1 MLRRITHRTSHRALW
16 ALLLA
21 LSCVSPTR
29 AVGLH
34 GTVRDTANQPL
45 RGVMVTVTSASAA
58 APVTKVFSDG
68 SGAFR
73 VPDLGAGVR
82 VNSLYVK
89 ASRLGYRQTRP
100 TGTAVTDLSPP
111 VADGAAKVDFVLEP
125 VADVAEQVSAS
136 AWVARLP
143 DSPQRQQVAVLC
155 TQCHQMPSPRVKRFA
170 ATLADQPLTQRVDAW
185 RAIIKMMRTVGIY
198 GALQAEHA
206 APLSMEEL
214 AKPEQSMFS
223 QLDEDLLAPYLA
235 EHFPSQFDT
244 YPVAEAARLQ
254 APLGVTGRTV
264 IREYPW
270 PEGSFVRETAV
281 VDGQVWVCDIARNR
295 IGRLDPTSGAYLWQD
310 VPLLG
315 APAPHTLVPDGVGNI
330 WMTLLG
336 SAGQMAARFTP
347 ANNQWRIYDGFPV
360 GHMAHDL
367 SPGPGYRMAFDPQ
380 GYGWATVI
388 SHNQV
393 VGFHQDSGQVLGPF
407 DLPLP
412 EGENPIHVSV
422 YGGALSPDGNYWY
435 AQYFGEV
442 GRFNTKTR
450 RVDHR
455 IELPRG
461 SGPHRMVLDEKGLL
475 YVSLIGAGQILVYD
489 TAALREVER
498 ITLPDTA
505 SAPYDVMYDPTRRA
519 LWMGTVNNDSL
530 FRYDLDTRR
539 FSEYPLAI
547 AHLNMRIIAVDAN
560 SGDLW
565 IANSPIPYNE
575 PAMRRVFMVHP
586 GDR

>member
-1 MLRRITHRTSHRALW
+1 MRHSTGRLAKLRLLA
-16 ALLLA
+16 ALLSL
-21 LSCVSPTR
+21 LSFAQP
-29 AVGLH
+29 ADAIGLVGAIS
-34 GTVRDTANQPL
+34 DTAGKPL
-45 RGVMVTVTSASAA
+45 PGVMVAVTSASAPA
-58 APVTKVFSDG
+58 LVTKAFSDAQG
-68 SGAFR
+68 RYR
-73 VPDLGAGVR
+73 VPDLGPGVQ

-89 ASRLGYRQTRP
+89 ATALGYRQSAP
-100 TGTAVTDLSPP
+100 ASSAVTDLRPV
-111 VADGAAKVDFVLEP
+111 VADGAAKVDFVLQTVND
-125 VADVAEQVSAS
+125 VADQVPAS
-136 AWVARLP
+136 AWLGRLP
-143 DSPQRQQVAVLC
+143 DSPERQRTVVLC

-170 ATLADQPLTQRVDAW
+170 ATLADQPPAQRVDAW

-206 APLSMEEL
+206 APMSMAEL

-223 QLDEDLLAPYLA
+223 QADEDLLAPYLA
-235 EHFPSQFDT
+235 EHFPTRFDT
-244 YPVAEAARLQ
+244 YPVADASHLQ
-254 APLGVTGRTV
+254 APRGVTGRTL

-295 IGRLDPTSGAYLWQD
+295 LGRLDRATGAYHWHD
-310 VPLLG
+310 MPVVG
-315 APAPHTLVPDGVGNI
+315 APAPHTLVPDGAGNI

-336 SAGQMAARFTP
+336 GAGQMAARFTP
-347 ANNQWRIYDGFPV
+347 ASGQWRVYDGFPA

-367 SPGPGYRMAFDPQ
+367 SPGPAYRMAFDPA
-380 GYGWATVI
+380 GYGWLTVI

-393 VGFHQDSGQVLGPF
+393 IGFHRDTGEVLGPY

-412 EGENPIHVSV
+412 QGENPIHVSV

-435 AQYFGEV
+435 AQYFGNV
-442 GRFNTKTR
+442 GRFNTQTR
-450 RVDHR
+450 KVDHVV
-455 IELPRG
+455 ELPPG

-475 YVSLIGAGQILVYD
+475 YVSLIGAGQVLVYD
-489 TAALREVER
+489 TKKLQEVER

-505 SAPYDVMYDPTRRA
+505 SAPYDVMYDPARKA

-530 FRYDLDTRR
+530 FRYDLASRR
-539 FSEYPLAI
+539 FSEYPLGI
-547 AHLNMRIIAVDAN
+547 AHLNLRIVAIDPK

-565 IANSPIPYNE
+565 IANSPIPSNE
-575 PAMRRVFMVHP
+575 PDMRRVFMLHP